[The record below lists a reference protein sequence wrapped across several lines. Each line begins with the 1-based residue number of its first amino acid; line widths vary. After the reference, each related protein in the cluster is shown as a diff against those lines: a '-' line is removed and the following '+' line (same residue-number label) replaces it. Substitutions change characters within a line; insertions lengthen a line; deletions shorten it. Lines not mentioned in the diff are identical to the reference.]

1 MVMRRTVCLAASAA
15 VVTAM
20 FALSCSKSEEE
31 KKMDAPA
38 AGKVIA
44 VQILG
49 VEGCAAVG
57 KTVDLVEKTAKEIG
71 IPIDLDLLI
80 VKSMKQAEELRFF
93 GSPTVLID
101 GRDAEPSVQD
111 PGSYGIA

>member
-1 MVMRRTVCLAASAA
+1 MIWRTVSLAASVAF
-15 VVTAM
+15 VTGV
-20 FALSCSKSEEE
+20 FALSCSKYEEG
-31 KKMDAPA
+31 KKLGSPA

-44 VQILG
+44 VQIQG
-49 VEGCAAVG
+49 VEGCAAFV
-57 KTVDLVEKTAKEIG
+57 KTVDLVEKTAKELD
-71 IPIDLDLLI
+71 IPIDLELLI

-101 GRDAEPSVQD
+101 GSDVEPSVQD